1 MRLFLILFLLPSL
14 AWTFSFS
21 SPPLPPPCGL
31 GFDFGTSGVRL
42 TVLEATDARA
52 RVYEAS
58 TPWSH
63 PAAVQDAKEWRRALF
78 GLLEEIPVKVR
89 RRVARIAVS
98 GTSASCLVV
107 NRATGAGTRPA
118 RLYNWDALHEAPAG
132 IGEKA
137 QALISEYA
145 PAKHTTLSGTSTLM
159 KVVSWQLE
167 EAFHPEEI
175 MLHQADYLAGC
186 LMHDFSQP
194 SSSSSTSFPS
204 SSSSLYTFPR
214 ISDWNNMLKLGYDM
228 SSLSYPSWF
237 SPLLNHRLH
246 LGGIPSSSSAF
257 SSSSF
262 TNVLPLRVVEPG
274 HIMGPLS
281 YSLLRSLAFPP
292 YCSVVGGTTDSIAA
306 FLASG
311 LTEPGQAVT
320 SLGSTL
326 AIKMVSRR
334 AVEDSGRG
342 VYSHRLGGKGG
353 EGGERG
359 ARWLV
364 GGASNVGCAVLRE
377 EGFSDGEL
385 RRLSAEMDVRERGR
399 DGSGGS
405 RDSSRK
411 NSGKSSSRIIII
423 SSSSSSSSN
432 NNSCTNLNYYPLA
445 GQAGE
450 RFPVCDPNKQKIL
463 TPRPPRRADFLQ
475 GILEGIARVEKE
487 GYNVLSELGADDLVE
502 VRTAGGG
509 AKNDVWTRMRG
520 RILGVPTAKAKETEA
535 AYGAALLAL
544 KTLLPPYTPPTL
556 LGERFEG

>member
-1 MRLFLILFLLPSL
+1 MRLSPLLFLLPSL

-21 SPPLPPPCGL
+21 SPPSPPPCGL

-63 PAAVQDAKEWRRALF
+63 PTAVQDAEEWRRALF
-78 GLLEEIPVKVR
+78 GLLEEIPVAVR

-107 NRATGAGTRPA
+107 NRATSTATRPA
-118 RLYNWDALHEAPAG
+118 RLYNWDALREAPAE
-132 IGEKA
+132 IGKKA
-137 QALISEYA
+137 HALISEYA

-175 MLHQADYLAGC
+175 MLHQADFLAGS
-186 LMHDFSQP
+186 LMHNFPQP
-194 SSSSSTSFPS
+194 QPSSTSFSSSSSS
-204 SSSSLYTFPR
+204 SCPFPR

-228 SSLSYPSWF
+228 STLSYPSWF
-237 SPLLNHRLH
+237 SPLLNDRLH
-246 LGGIPSSSSAF
+246 LGSTPFSPSSSL
-257 SSSSF
+257 SSSF
-262 TNVLPLRVVEPG
+262 TDVLPLRVVEPG
-274 HIMGPLS
+274 HTMGPLS
-281 YSLLRSLAFPP
+281 PSLLRSLAFPP
-292 YCSVVGGTTDSIAA
+292 SCAVVGGTTDSIAA
-306 FLASG
+306 FLAAG

-334 AVEDSGRG
+334 AVEDAGRG
-342 VYSHRLGGKGG
+342 VYSHRLGGGGGG
-353 EGGERG
+353 EGGKEGGEKG
-359 ARWLV
+359 AKWLV

-377 EGFSDGEL
+377 EGFSNGEL
-385 RRLSAEMDVRERGR
+385 RRLSAEMDVRERR
-399 DGSGGS
+399 REEKGGS
-405 RDSSRK
+405 
-411 NSGKSSSRIIII
+411 SG
-423 SSSSSSSSN
+423 SSSSN
-432 NNSCTNLNYYPLA
+432 NGKSSSSGSSSSSFKNLNYYPLA

-450 RFPVCDPNKQKIL
+450 RFPTCDPNKQKVL
-463 TPRPPRRADFLQ
+463 TPRPPRRGDYLR

-487 GYNVLSELGADDLVE
+487 GYDVLNELGADDLVE

-509 AKNDVWTRMRG
+509 AKNEVWTRMRG
-520 RILGVPTAKAKETEA
+520 RILGVPTAKAEETEA

-544 KTLLPPYTPPTL
+544 KTLLPPYPPPSL
-556 LGERFEG
+556 LGEGDEA